1 MSRKQPPEEIVAA
14 ATTASPFAGVDIS
27 KIMSSTGPV
36 VKCVLLC
43 ATSTSV
49 ATANVKGADA
59 DLSSKSIDDNDVE
72 KSATASL
79 HQDLITEINVDT
91 TPRKSQ
97 VNSILGGPFTFLGQY
112 EDEGIVVMIRRPPP
126 DFADGD
132 DGDSKDDDN
141 LSINPHRLQPP
152 FHNAVVLGDILLM
165 RVAPVAEEVAEVVLN
180 EDDDGAMTSTSKE
193 TPSLRINKNDD
204 EEFFLDYTKDD
215 YLKFAARTDIIALDD
230 EEEEDDESDAVD
242 SSSDDNVGNDEE
254 ADDEEGQEGDEIKCD
269 SDDEEDFDPDDS
281 DINDSDDADDEEYQV
296 GMMNMILNHMLR
308 KFREDNGRGPD
319 SIELLEMRKALAD
332 KMGVANVTGPPLS
345 QQSSSS
351 DDSDDTDNDKMSS
364 KEDNLKGKD
373 TRKRKMKV
381 VVAEE
386 MNETIELMPHGK
398 SSRCTSNEEEG
409 QDVKDG
415 EIPSSEDNDEVAR
428 GHHSDSNKR
437 ARTT

>member
-1 MSRKQPPEEIVAA
+1 MSRKQPPEEIAAA
-14 ATTASPFAGVDIS
+14 ATAASPFAGVDIS

-43 ATSTSV
+43 ATSTNA
-49 ATANVKGADA
+49 ATAYVGADA
-59 DLSSKSIDDNDVE
+59 DLASKSIDDDDV
-72 KSATASL
+72 KNAANASL
-79 HQDLITEINVDT
+79 HQDLIAEINVDT

-126 DFADGD
+126 DFVDGD
-132 DGDSKDDDN
+132 GGNDRDDEN

-152 FHNAVVLGDILLM
+152 FHNTVVRGDILLM
-165 RVAPVAEEVAEVVLN
+165 KVAPVAEEVAEESLN
-180 EDDDGAMTSTSKE
+180 EDDDGAMAAASKE
-193 TPSLRINKNDD
+193 TQSLRINKNDG

-230 EEEEDDESDAVD
+230 DEDEDDESDAVD
-242 SSSDDNVGNDEE
+242 SSSDDNVVENDEE
-254 ADDEEGQEGDEIKCD
+254 EDDEEEQIGDENNCD
-269 SDDEEDFDPDDS
+269 SDDEEDFDPEDSDVDDS
-281 DINDSDDADDEEYQV
+281 DEEDDEEYQV

-308 KFREDNGRGPD
+308 KFREENGRGPD

-332 KMGVANVTGPPLS
+332 KMGVANVAGPPQS
-345 QQSSSS
+345 QRSSSS
-351 DDSDDTDNDKMSS
+351 DDSVDVDNDKTSS
-364 KEDNLKGKD
+364 KEDHHEGKD
-373 TRKRKMKV
+373 VRKRKMKV

-398 SSRCTSNEEEG
+398 STSCASNEEED
-409 QDVKDG
+409 QDVREG
-415 EIPSSEDNDEVAR
+415 ENPSSEDNNEVAQGR
-428 GHHSDSNKR
+428 HSGSIKR